1 LIIPYQKPA
10 SSFLTAH
17 KGTTTDL
24 VIVGGTGIISAD
36 QETKLRTL
44 VPNLVQPQE
53 GVTTRQQVDETISGL
68 AVWEKATIQAAFT
81 VYNWPTVGLG
91 RLDLYDGLSSYLSA
105 NEGDTGGIN
114 QIK

>member
-1 LIIPYQKPA
+1 M
-10 SSFLTAH
+10 
-17 KGTTTDL
+17 
-24 VIVGGTGIISAD
+24 GGTGIISAD

-81 VYNWPTVGLG
+81 QAASGEIIDPTVYNWPTVGLG